1 MENKRK
7 MFALIIVL
15 ASLGI
20 LALIFTDKASGK
32 EGKLGLG
39 AIWPEVQVRYGQLKF
54 KVQSGALIKTILALR
69 GYFPIAK
76 IPVEALSFNPYW
88 GIEGGCI
95 PPSYLPLYLAHLAG
109 GFETGGFAG
118 LEVEFNKN
126 VKLNPNIGLYLVD
139 VRGKGMDVGMIT
151 SLGVYYYF

>member
-1 MENKRK
+1 MKNKRK

-15 ASLGI
+15 ASLGV
-20 LALIFTDKASGK
+20 LALIFTDKARGE

-39 AIWPEVQVRYGQLKF
+39 VNYPGIQVRYGQMEF
-54 KVQSGALIKTILALR
+54 KAQFGALNTCLALR

-88 GIEGGCI
+88 GIEGGYI
-95 PPSYLPLYLAHLAG
+95 LSSYLAG

-118 LEVEFNKN
+118 VEVEFNKN
-126 VKLNPNIGLYLVD
+126 VKLNADIGLYLVD
-139 VRGKGMDVGMIT
+139 VWGKGNVLDVGMIT
-151 SLGVYYYF
+151 NLGVYYYF

>member
-7 MFALIIVL
+7 MFALIIAL

-20 LALIFTDKASGK
+20 LALIFTDKARGE

-39 AIWPEVQVRYGQLKF
+39 VNWPGVQVRYGQLEF
-54 KVQSGALIKTILALR
+54 KVQFGALNTILAGR

-88 GIEGGCI
+88 GIEGGYI
-95 PPSYLPLYLAHLAG
+95 LSSYLAG

-118 LEVEFNKN
+118 VEVEFNKN
-126 VKLNPNIGLYLVD
+126 VKLNADIGLYLVD
-139 VRGKGMDVGMIT
+139 VWGKGNVLDVGMIT
-151 SLGVYYYF
+151 NLGVYYYF

>member
-20 LALIFTDKASGK
+20 LALIFTDKARGE

-39 AIWPEVQVRYGQLKF
+39 VNYPGIQVRYGQMEF
-54 KVQSGALIKTILALR
+54 KAQFGALNTCLALR

-88 GIEGGCI
+88 GIEGGYI
-95 PPSYLPLYLAHLAG
+95 LSSYLAG

-126 VKLNPNIGLYLVD
+126 VKLNADIGLYLVD
-139 VRGKGMDVGMIT
+139 VWGKGNVLDVGMIT
-151 SLGVYYYF
+151 NLGVYYYF

>member
-20 LALIFTDKASGK
+20 LALIFADMARGE

-39 AIWPEVQVRYGQLKF
+39 ANWPGVQVRYGQLEF
-54 KVQSGALIKTILALR
+54 KVQFGALNTILAGR

-88 GIEGGCI
+88 GIEGGYI
-95 PPSYLPLYLAHLAG
+95 LSSYLAG

-118 LEVEFNKN
+118 VEVEFNKN
-126 VKLNPNIGLYLVD
+126 VKLNADIGLYLVD
-139 VRGKGMDVGMIT
+139 VWGKGNVLDVGMIT
-151 SLGVYYYF
+151 NLGVYYYF

>member
-1 MENKRK
+1 MKNKRK

-15 ASLGI
+15 ASLGV
-20 LALIFTDKASGK
+20 LALIFTDKARGE

-39 AIWPEVQVRYGQLKF
+39 VNYPGIQVRYGQMEF
-54 KVQSGALIKTILALR
+54 KAQFGALNTCLALR

-88 GIEGGCI
+88 GIEGGYI
-95 PPSYLPLYLAHLAG
+95 LSSYLAG

-126 VKLNPNIGLYLVD
+126 VKLNADIGLYLVD
-139 VRGKGMDVGMIT
+139 VWGKGNVLDVGMIT
-151 SLGVYYYF
+151 NLGVYYYF

>member
-20 LALIFTDKASGK
+20 LALIFAEMASGE

-39 AIWPEVQVRYGQLKF
+39 ANWPGVQVRYDQLEF
-54 KVQSGALIKTILALR
+54 KVQFGALNTCLALR

-88 GIEGGCI
+88 GIEGGYI
-95 PPSYLPLYLAHLAG
+95 LSSYLAG

-118 LEVEFNKN
+118 VEVEFNKN
-126 VKLNPNIGLYLVD
+126 VKLNADIGLYLVD
-139 VRGKGMDVGMIT
+139 VRGKGNVLDVGMIT

>member
-20 LALIFTDKASGK
+20 LALIFTDKARGE

-39 AIWPEVQVRYGQLKF
+39 ANWPGVQVRYGQLEF
-54 KVQSGALIKTILALR
+54 KVQFGALNTILAGR

-88 GIEGGCI
+88 GIEGGYI
-95 PPSYLPLYLAHLAG
+95 LSSYLAG

-118 LEVEFNKN
+118 VEVEFNKN
-126 VKLNPNIGLYLVD
+126 VKLNADIGLYLVD
-139 VRGKGMDVGMIT
+139 VWGKGNVLDVGMIT
-151 SLGVYYYF
+151 NLGVYYYF

>member
-1 MENKRK
+1 MKNKRK

-15 ASLGI
+15 ASLGV
-20 LALIFTDKASGK
+20 LALIFTDKARGE

-39 AIWPEVQVRYGQLKF
+39 VNYPGIQVRYGQMEF
-54 KVQSGALIKTILALR
+54 KAQFGTLNTCLALR

-88 GIEGGCI
+88 GIEGGYI
-95 PPSYLPLYLAHLAG
+95 LSSYLAG

-126 VKLNPNIGLYLVD
+126 VKLNADIGLYLVD
-139 VRGKGMDVGMIT
+139 VWGKGNVLDVGMIT
-151 SLGVYYYF
+151 NLGVYYYF

>member
-20 LALIFTDKASGK
+20 LALIFTDKARGE

-39 AIWPEVQVRYGQLKF
+39 VNWPGVQVRYGQLEF
-54 KVQSGALIKTILALR
+54 KVQFGALNTILALR

-88 GIEGGCI
+88 GIEGGYI
-95 PPSYLPLYLAHLAG
+95 LSSYLAG

-126 VKLNPNIGLYLVD
+126 VKLNADIGLYLVD
-139 VRGKGMDVGMIT
+139 VWGKGNVLDVGMIT
-151 SLGVYYYF
+151 NLGVYYYF

>member
-1 MENKRK
+1 MKNKRM

-20 LALIFTDKASGK
+20 LALIFTDKASGEK
-32 EGKLGLG
+32 GELGLG
-39 AIWPEVQVRYGQLKF
+39 ANWPEVQVRHGQLKF
-54 KVQSGALIKTILALR
+54 KVQSGALINTILALR

-95 PPSYLPLYLAHLAG
+95 PPSYLPSYLAG

-126 VKLNPNIGLYLVD
+126 VKLNANIGPYLVD
-139 VRGKGMDVGMIT
+139 VRGKGMDVVMIT

>member
-20 LALIFTDKASGK
+20 LALIFTDKARGE

-39 AIWPEVQVRYGQLKF
+39 VNYPGIQVRYGQLEF
-54 KVQSGALIKTILALR
+54 KAQFGALNTVLALR

-88 GIEGGCI
+88 GIEGGYI
-95 PPSYLPLYLAHLAG
+95 LSSYLAG

-126 VKLNPNIGLYLVD
+126 VKLNADIGLYLVD
-139 VRGKGMDVGMIT
+139 VWGKGNVLDVGMIT
-151 SLGVYYYF
+151 NLGVYYYF

>member
-1 MENKRK
+1 MKNNKR
-7 MFALIIVL
+7 MFLLVIVL
-15 ASLGI
+15 AAAI
-20 LALIFTDKASGK
+20 LHFLIFTDKARGE

-39 AIWPEVQVRYGQLKF
+39 VNWPGVQVRYGQLEF
-54 KVQSGALIKTILALR
+54 KVQFGALNTILAGR

-88 GIEGGCI
+88 GIEGGYI
-95 PPSYLPLYLAHLAG
+95 LSSYLAG

-126 VKLNPNIGLYLVD
+126 VKLNADIGLYLVD
-139 VRGKGMDVGMIT
+139 VWGKGNVLDVGMIT
-151 SLGVYYYF
+151 NLGVYYYF

>member
-1 MENKRK
+1 MKNNR
-7 MFALIIVL
+7 MFLLVIVL
-15 ASLGI
+15 AAAI
-20 LALIFTDKASGK
+20 LHLLIFAEMARGE

-39 AIWPEVQVRYGQLKF
+39 VNYPGIQVRYGQMEF
-54 KVQSGALIKTILALR
+54 KAQFGALNTCLALR

-95 PPSYLPLYLAHLAG
+95 PPSYLPSYLAG

-118 LEVEFNKN
+118 VEVEFNKN
-126 VKLNPNIGLYLVD
+126 VKLNADIGLYLVD
-139 VRGKGMDVGMIT
+139 VWGKGNVLDVGMIT
-151 SLGVYYYF
+151 NLGVYYYF

>member
-20 LALIFTDKASGK
+20 LALIFTDKASGEK
-32 EGKLGLG
+32 GKLGLG
-39 AIWPEVQVRYGQLKF
+39 ANWPEVQVRHGQLKF
-54 KVQSGALIKTILALR
+54 KAQSGALIKTILALR

-88 GIEGGCI
+88 GIEGGYI
-95 PPSYLPLYLAHLAG
+95 LSSYLAG

-118 LEVEFNKN
+118 VEVEFNKN
-126 VKLNPNIGLYLVD
+126 VKLNADIGLYLVD
-139 VRGKGMDVGMIT
+139 VWGKGNVLDVGMIT
-151 SLGVYYYF
+151 NLGVYYYF

>member
-1 MENKRK
+1 MKNKRK

-20 LALIFTDKASGK
+20 LALIFTDKASGEK
-32 EGKLGLG
+32 GKLGLG
-39 AIWPEVQVRYGQLKF
+39 ANWPEVQVRYGQLKF

-126 VKLNPNIGLYLVD
+126 VKLNANIGLYLVD
-139 VRGKGMDVGMIT
+139 IRGKGMDVGMIT

>member
-15 ASLGI
+15 ASLGV
-20 LALIFTDKASGK
+20 LALIFTDKARGE

-39 AIWPEVQVRYGQLKF
+39 VNYPGIQVRYGQMEF
-54 KVQSGALIKTILALR
+54 KAQFGALNTCLALR

-88 GIEGGCI
+88 GIEGGYI
-95 PPSYLPLYLAHLAG
+95 LSSYLAG

-118 LEVEFNKN
+118 VEVEFNKN
-126 VKLNPNIGLYLVD
+126 VKLNADIGLYLVD
-139 VRGKGMDVGMIT
+139 VWGKGNVLDVGMIT
-151 SLGVYYYF
+151 NLGVYYYF

>member
-20 LALIFTDKASGK
+20 LALIFADMARGE

-39 AIWPEVQVRYGQLKF
+39 VNWPGVQVRYDQLEF
-54 KVQSGALIKTILALR
+54 KVQFGALNTCLALR

-126 VKLNPNIGLYLVD
+126 VKLNANIGLYLVD
-139 VRGKGMDVGMIT
+139 IRGKGMDVGMIT

>member
-15 ASLGI
+15 ASLGV
-20 LALIFTDKASGK
+20 LALIFTDKARGE

-39 AIWPEVQVRYGQLKF
+39 ANWPGVQVRYGQLEF
-54 KVQSGALIKTILALR
+54 KVQFGALNTILAGR

-88 GIEGGCI
+88 GIEGGYI
-95 PPSYLPLYLAHLAG
+95 LSSYLAG

-126 VKLNPNIGLYLVD
+126 VKLNADIGLYLVD
-139 VRGKGMDVGMIT
+139 VWGKGNVLDVGMIT
-151 SLGVYYYF
+151 NLGVYYYF

>member
-20 LALIFTDKASGK
+20 LALIFTDKASGEK
-32 EGKLGLG
+32 RELGLG
-39 AIWPEVQVRYGQLKF
+39 AIWPEVQVRHGQLKF
-54 KVQSGALIKTILALR
+54 KAQSGVLIKTILAGR

-88 GIEGGCI
+88 GIEGGFI
-95 PPSYLPLYLAHLAG
+95 PPSYLPSYLAG

-126 VKLNPNIGLYLVD
+126 VKLNANIGLYLVD

>member
-20 LALIFTDKASGK
+20 LALIFTDKARGE

-39 AIWPEVQVRYGQLKF
+39 ANWPGVQVRYGQLEF
-54 KVQSGALIKTILALR
+54 KVQFGALNTILAGR

-88 GIEGGCI
+88 GIEGGYI
-95 PPSYLPLYLAHLAG
+95 LSSYLAG

-126 VKLNPNIGLYLVD
+126 VKLNADIGLYLVD
-139 VRGKGMDVGMIT
+139 VWGKGNVLDVGMIT
-151 SLGVYYYF
+151 NLGVYYYF

>member
-20 LALIFTDKASGK
+20 LALIFTDKARGE

-39 AIWPEVQVRYGQLKF
+39 VNYPGIQVRYGQMEF
-54 KVQSGALIKTILALR
+54 KAQLGTLNTVLAGR

-88 GIEGGCI
+88 GIEGGYI
-95 PPSYLPLYLAHLAG
+95 LSSYLAG

-126 VKLNPNIGLYLVD
+126 VKLNADIGLYLVD
-139 VRGKGMDVGMIT
+139 VWGKGNVLDVGMIT
-151 SLGVYYYF
+151 NLGVYYYF

>member
-20 LALIFTDKASGK
+20 LALIFTDKARGE

-39 AIWPEVQVRYGQLKF
+39 VNYPGIQVRYGQMEF
-54 KVQSGALIKTILALR
+54 KAQFGALNTCLALR

-88 GIEGGCI
+88 GIEGGYI
-95 PPSYLPLYLAHLAG
+95 LSSYLAG

-118 LEVEFNKN
+118 VEVEFNKN
-126 VKLNPNIGLYLVD
+126 VKLNADIGLYLVD
-139 VRGKGMDVGMIT
+139 VWGKGNVLDVGMIT
-151 SLGVYYYF
+151 NLGVYYYF